1 MMEAFVESGMTFGPF
16 DDSQIFRI
24 EKFRMLEHCSG
35 VKSVEFIYR
44 KKKYVLMFIEAKS
57 SSPIRRSGNMANY
70 ERFLDEIAH
79 KFTDSFHLYMAGLWK
94 RKVGYE
100 EIGDELMNADYEKM
114 KFVFVLIIN
123 GHEETWLPPL
133 IEDLRRKTRCFHEI
147 WNSELVVMNDKIAR
161 EAHLIT

>member
-1 MMEAFVESGMTFGPF
+1 MKKFLLKRYIYGTLPRGNQEGDGMMEAFVESGMTFGPF

-24 EKFRMLEHCSG
+24 EKSRMLEHCSG

-44 KKKYVLMFIEAKS
+44 KKKY
-57 SSPIRRSGNMANY
+57 
-70 ERFLDEIAH
+70 
-79 KFTDSFHLYMAGLWK
+79 
-94 RKVGYE
+94 
-100 EIGDELMNADYEKM
+100 
-114 KFVFVLIIN
+114 VLIIN

-161 EAHLIT
+161 ETHLIT